1 MKALSCKSLPRV
13 LLLGTGGTI
22 AMSPGANG
30 TIEPALHVNDMVQ
43 AVPGLAVIATLETVA
58 FSNKPGASLTVSD
71 LAELSGV
78 VAAGFERGCHGA
90 VVVQGTDTIEETAFC
105 LELLARSTQPIVVT
119 GAMRGAQSP
128 GADGPANLMAAVTV
142 AASSAAA
149 GLGALVVLG
158 DQVHAARHVQKTHTT
173 LPSAFGSPGAGPL
186 GELREGHFI
195 PLHRQTP
202 LSSVSAS
209 TWRWHDSAV
218 ALLRI
223 ALDDD
228 GRLLRALPQLGY
240 RGAVIEAMGAGHVP
254 AWLAPMIGELARQM
268 PVVLSTRVAAGP
280 VLRATY
286 GFAGSEADLL
296 ARGAIH
302 GGSLGG
308 LKARLL
314 LRLLLAAGL
323 QGDMLRLEFARRS
336 LYEPY
341 CSHPPPHV

>member
-1 MKALSCKSLPRV
+1 MKHLSGPSLPRV

-22 AMSPGANG
+22 AMAPGADG
-30 TIEPALHVNDMVQ
+30 AMAPVLAVDDMVR
-43 AVPGLAVIATLETVA
+43 AVPGLSRVAALETHA
-58 FSNKPGASLTVSD
+58 FSNKPGASLTLGD
-71 LAELSGV
+71 LARLSE
-78 VAAGFERGCHGA
+78 AIADGFLRGCHGA

-105 LELLARSTQPIVVT
+105 LELLAQTTQPIVVT

-128 GADGPANLMAAVTV
+128 GADGPANLLAAVTV
-142 AASSAAA
+142 AASPAAT
-149 GLGALVVLG
+149 GLGTLVVLG
-158 DQVHAARHVQKTHTT
+158 DQVHAARHVQKIHTT
-173 LPSAFGSPGAGPL
+173 LPSAFGSPAVGPL
-186 GELREGHFI
+186 GEVQEGCFR
-195 PLHRQTP
+195 PRHRITP
-202 LSSVSAS
+202 LPSLPASSPAWDD
-209 TWRWHDSAV
+209 TAV

-254 AWLAPMIGELARQM
+254 AWLAPLIGELAGHM

-286 GFAGSEADLL
+286 GFAGSETDLL

-302 GGSLGG
+302 GGRLGG

-314 LRLLLAAGL
+314 LRLLVAAGW
-323 QGDMLRLEFARRS
+323 QGEALRSEFARRS
-336 LYEPY
+336 LDPA
-341 CSHPPPHV
+341 